1 MIKKPILVLCIDRDN
16 DLYEKVKISGPIVG
30 REANLAAASKLALAD
45 PEETDANA
53 IFKAINIFDDLS
65 KEHKAEIATLTG
77 SRRLGYE
84 ADKEVAEQLEQVIAS
99 FRAESCVFVSDGLSD
114 EEIIPIVRSR
124 LKIDSVKIVVM
135 KQAKELEQTYFVLLE
150 KLKDPYY
157 ARLIFGIPAVIILML
172 SISSFLNFG
181 WQPVGMVVGI
191 YLILKGF
198 GIEEQ
203 IFGLIS
209 GFQFNVERISL
220 VVYLSAIPLLVISAW
235 LGFQGFSNAHS
246 QDFDSVKTAAFVIRS
261 VLVLLPWSLL
271 LLVLGKIMDLYSE
284 KKKVEL
290 PKYGLYAI
298 SIVLF
303 WFIFSVASDWVLN
316 TDMPYVSFGDF
327 VAAILS
333 SVLIAYL
340 GIRLMRGI
348 KIEAVLG
355 LKLENKEVLSDVG
368 AYVGK
373 IIAIDRKNALMVIQS
388 PFGHKFSLSL
398 DRISSVG
405 DKVLV
410 RTS

>member
-235 LGFQGFSNAHS
+235 LGFQGFS
-246 QDFDSVKTAAFVIRS
+246 
-261 VLVLLPWSLL
+261 
-271 LLVLGKIMDLYSE
+271 
-284 KKKVEL
+284 
-290 PKYGLYAI
+290 
-298 SIVLF
+298 
-303 WFIFSVASDWVLN
+303 
-316 TDMPYVSFGDF
+316 
-327 VAAILS
+327 
-333 SVLIAYL
+333 
-340 GIRLMRGI
+340 
-348 KIEAVLG
+348 
-355 LKLENKEVLSDVG
+355 
-368 AYVGK
+368 
-373 IIAIDRKNALMVIQS
+373 
-388 PFGHKFSLSL
+388 
-398 DRISSVG
+398 
-405 DKVLV
+405 
-410 RTS
+410 